1 MRAAQAEMNSELDR
15 RFTAKMMAAQT
26 LASQGG
32 SFGAL
37 NLGDMPQGF
46 TNREK
51 LEMANFRNAMAR
63 KELAPEKLE
72 LIVEFKN
79 DAYNDAKR
87 GFVQDQ
93 YNGVQLSTNYS
104 KGVIKDVMW
113 NEKLNAYDLTGL

>member
-1 MRAAQAEMNSELDR
+1 MIDFNRTMG
-15 RFTAKMMAAQT
+15 
-26 LASQGG
+26 QGVG
-32 SFGAL
+32 RFGAL
-37 NLGDMPQGF
+37 NFGDMPQGF